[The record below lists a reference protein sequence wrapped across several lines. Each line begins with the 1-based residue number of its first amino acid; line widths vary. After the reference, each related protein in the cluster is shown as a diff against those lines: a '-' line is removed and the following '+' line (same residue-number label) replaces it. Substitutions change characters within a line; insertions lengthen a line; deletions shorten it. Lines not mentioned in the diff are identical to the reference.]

1 MYIFSFRLSMKRVSG
16 LFDKYMRESL
26 FAKVGFAVE
35 FRAKTKLGLGVLRRG
50 EEVCLPQTQI

>member
-1 MYIFSFRLSMKRVSG
+1 MKRVSS

-50 EEVCLPQTQI
+50 EEVFACPKLRSRAQE

>member
-1 MYIFSFRLSMKRVSG
+1 MKRVSS

-35 FRAKTKLGLGVLRRG
+35 FRAKTKLGLGVLRRR